1 LTPSVDVGISLMSC
15 TIACVVLWVWMKN
28 LSYKCFPISG
38 KNFVALP
45 KLIICSTKYFNIL
58 ILTQIQKENYFCWI
72 YSYLCNQ
79 CLSPM
84 MLWVWISIRVRCT
97 TLCDKVCHWLV
108 TGRWFSPG
116 PPVSSTNKTDCH
128 DITEILLIH
137 HQTNKTNKRWTGFK
151 LTTFVVIGTDCT
163 LWSIY

>member
-1 LTPSVDVGISLMSC
+1 
-15 TIACVVLWVWMKN
+15 
-28 LSYKCFPISG
+28 
-38 KNFVALP
+38 
-45 KLIICSTKYFNIL
+45 
-58 ILTQIQKENYFCWI
+58 
-72 YSYLCNQ
+72 
-79 CLSPM
+79 M